1 MENPALS
8 EFDGW
13 SEDQYRAFTARMAR
27 HAVRWLTRYGLMSGD
42 ARIPGGKSVEDIVAD
57 AIEAIAT
64 DRRRWD
70 PARHPDLEAF
80 VRMVIVSEV
89 RNLFKARERWLV
101 VPLLLPEEVEAESAT
116 EGAAGGHEG
125 EELVAVEPDPAM
137 TLDSSERRTRVTLLI
152 NLLRT
157 EIDTSVG
164 SQEDRDDMEYI
175 LMAVTEENETPAEIE
190 DSTGIPR
197 ARIYR
202 LLERMR
208 LLALRALKQ
217 LPDQ

>member
-1 MENPALS
+1 MANPALS
-8 EFDGW
+8 EFEGW
-13 SEDQYRAFTARMAR
+13 SEDRYRGFTARMAR
-27 HAVRWLTRYGLMSGD
+27 HAIKWLTRYGLMAGD
-42 ARIPGGKSVEDIVAD
+42 ARIPGGKGVEDIVAD
-57 AIEAIAT
+57 AIEAVVT
-64 DRRRWD
+64 GRRRWD

-80 VRMVIVSEV
+80 IKMVIVSEV

-101 VPLLLPEEVEAESAT
+101 APLLLPEEVDAEAAA
-116 EGAAGGHEG
+116 EGAGEGRAG
-125 EELVAVEPDPAM
+125 EEPAAVEPDPAT
-137 TLDSSERRTRVTLLI
+137 TLDLSERRARVTLLL

-175 LMAVTEENETPAEIE
+175 LMALAEENETPAEIE
-190 DSTGIPR
+190 RATGIPR

-208 LLALRALKQ
+208 ALAARALKR